1 MKDWNSEILYLLY
14 LALLPYEKPDHIR
27 WMPPLH
33 IYCSEDIEI
42 QITDFNSLIF

>member
-1 MKDWNSEILYLLY
+1 MKDWNFEILYLLY
-14 LALLPYEKPDHIR
+14 PAFLSNEKPDHIR

-33 IYCSEDIEI
+33 IYCSDDIEV